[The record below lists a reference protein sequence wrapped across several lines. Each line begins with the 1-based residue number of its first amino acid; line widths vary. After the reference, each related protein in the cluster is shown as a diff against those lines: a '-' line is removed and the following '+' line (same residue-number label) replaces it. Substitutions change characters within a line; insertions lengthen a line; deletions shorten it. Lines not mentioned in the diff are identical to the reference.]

1 MVFNQKVFY
10 LGVTEKEFNDEKYKV
25 LGFIDLDTMKSYT
38 CSIDKN
44 SLDEFLTLPVKQD
57 YNLIFKLDKRI
68 AGSKEVLSLKV
79 LGVFEDDKA

>member
-10 LGVTEKEFNDEKYKV
+10 LGVTEKEFNNEKYKV
-25 LGFIDLDTMKSYT
+25 LGFIDLDTMKAYT

-79 LGVFEDDKA
+79 LGVFEDD